1 MQDSTLP
8 APKRRRQAG
17 CREGL
22 ASMPE
27 FTGERVIPGQVDADL
42 YNEHFA
48 RYAFAA
54 RFTEGKR
61 VLDIGCG
68 AGYGTLEL
76 ARTAS
81 TAVGIDVSLDAVSY
95 ARGGYSA
102 PNLRYVAASCTR
114 LPFPARSFDL
124 AVAFE
129 VIEHLEDW
137 PRLLEEV
144 RRILSP
150 GGQFL
155 VSTPNKRY
163 YQESR
168 KLHGPNPFH
177 VHEFEPEE
185 FSAALRTVFAHVSV
199 FFQNHAPAI
208 AFESEGGS
216 PQSDL
221 RFDSD
226 RASQADPHFLVAIC
240 SDAPL
245 PRFPNF
251 VYLPKGGNV
260 LQERELH
267 IRRLEEELRTKD
279 AWLDEARR
287 EHQQLLA
294 LYQQQAKDLEISNQW
309 ADQLQAELDA
319 KARELASCVELL
331 DKAEQTVI
339 ERTEWAMKLDKHLSE
354 LKDQLALVSASR
366 WLRLGRA
373 LGIGPALR
381 DQ

>member
-1 MQDSTLP
+1 
-8 APKRRRQAG
+8 
-17 CREGL
+17 
-22 ASMPE
+22 MPE

-54 RFTEGKR
+54 RFTQGKR

-68 AGYGTLEL
+68 TGYGTLEL

-81 TAVGIDVSLDAVSY
+81 AAVGIDVSLEAVSY
-95 ARGGYSA
+95 ARSTYSA
-102 PNLRYVAASCTR
+102 SNLRYVTASCTR
-114 LPFPARSFDL
+114 LPFPNRSFDL

-137 PRLLEEV
+137 PQLLEEV

-150 GGQFL
+150 GGQFI

-185 FSAALRTVFAHVSV
+185 FSAALRQVFPHVLV
-199 FFQNHAPAI
+199 FTQNHAPAI
-208 AFESEGGS
+208 AFESETGS
-216 PQSDL
+216 PQSEL

-226 RASQADPHFLVAIC
+226 RASQAEPHFIVAIC

-245 PRFPNF
+245 PRLPNF

-267 IRRLEEELRTKD
+267 IHRLEEQLR
-279 AWLDEARR
+279 EARH
-287 EHQQLLA
+287 EHQKLLE

-319 KARELASCVELL
+319 KARELADCVELL

-354 LKDQLALVSASR
+354 LKDQLALVAASR
-366 WLRLGRA
+366 WMRLGRA
-373 LGIGPALR
+373 LGFGPALR
-381 DQ
+381 NQ